1 MWCIPTLTPEFIE
14 RMEKL
19 LALYEKPYNR
29 DEPVICFDEK
39 SKELHADTRPVIYAK
54 ECRPSKRDYEY
65 RRNGVANIFLAVEPK
80 GGRREVRVTK
90 RRTKRDFACEI
101 QRITLLPCYK
111 MAKKIHLVLDNLNT
125 HFEKSLR
132 ETLPTVEANRI
143 LKKICFHYTPKHA
156 SWLNMAEIELSIL
169 SRQALSG
176 RTKDKSELN
185 TRIRRWKCARN
196 KKKAMIHWRFT
207 RKDARNV
214 FKYKAQN

>member
-29 DEPVICFDEK
+29 YEPVICFDEK

-90 RRTKRDFACEI
+90 RRTKRDFAC
-101 QRITLLPCYK
+101 
-111 MAKKIHLVLDNLNT
+111 D
-125 HFEKSLR
+125 
-132 ETLPTVEANRI
+132 
-143 LKKICFHYTPKHA
+143 
-156 SWLNMAEIELSIL
+156 L